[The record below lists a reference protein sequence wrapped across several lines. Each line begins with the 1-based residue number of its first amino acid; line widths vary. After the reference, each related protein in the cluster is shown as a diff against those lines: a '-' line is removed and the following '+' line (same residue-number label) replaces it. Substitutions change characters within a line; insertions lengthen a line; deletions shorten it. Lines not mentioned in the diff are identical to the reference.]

1 MAVRPVFTK
10 AKRSVRRARVRDRHL
25 ATRSEGV
32 LRQPGLRSDRSAAAA
47 LEFAIATVPFLA
59 LLLFFFEIG
68 LDYYYQTALDYGIA
82 KSARQVQI
90 GNAQSISTPQDFKA
104 KLLCPALL
112 GLLDCDTINV
122 ASVTIA
128 GAPDYYH
135 ATLPSPTQ
143 NGTMSLS
150 GYSAGFTTGSQNSP
164 MYLQAMMQSPSLI
177 AGLIPGFATPTGS
190 GRVRLTVSSTAF
202 INENYA
208 NATSPSS

>member
-1 MAVRPVFTK
+1 MAVRPVFTR
-10 AKRSVRRARVRDRHL
+10 AKKPSCRARLRGKPVRIR
-25 ATRSEGV
+25 AEGM
-32 LRQPGLRSDRSAAAA
+32 LRRPGLRSDRSAAAA

-90 GNAQSISTPQDFKA
+90 GNAQGISTAADFKS
-104 KLLCPALL
+104 KLLCPALA

-135 ATLPSPTQ
+135 APLPTPTQ
-143 NGTMSLS
+143 NGTISLS
-150 GYSAGFTTGSQNSP
+150 GYSLGFTTGAQNSP
-164 MYLQAMMQSPSLI
+164 MYLQAAMQSPSLV
-177 AGLIPGFATPTGS
+177 AGLIPVFATPTGS
-190 GRVRLTVSSTAF
+190 GRVRLTVSSAAF

-208 NATSPSS
+208 NAATPSS